1 MVCILAQF
9 GVLNQGR
16 TSVRKTSYGVAG
28 VVALMAAATVWL
40 WWTATDLDKPVDF
53 KQTVLNPKPNQ
64 FLLCPAG
71 FCKDEAH
78 QILPAFEMSSTA
90 LQKAWDDMMQE
101 KPDYKRLD
109 RTDGEN
115 RRHYDTR
122 TDGVGFPD
130 RITVEFVPQGDSS
143 SGLAIYSR
151 SKYGYSDGGLNN
163 TRVLGLLADLEARLK

>member
-1 MVCILAQF
+1 MIYFIVIVIALLAAV
-9 GVLNQGR
+9 VL
-16 TSVRKTSYGVAG
+16 
-28 VVALMAAATVWL
+28 WL

-71 FCKDEAH
+71 YCKDQAH
-78 QILPAFEMSSTA
+78 QILPAFEIPSDE
-90 LQKAWDDMMQE
+90 LQKAWDDMMLE
-101 KPDYKRLD
+101 KPGYKRLD
-109 RTDGEN
+109 KADGEA
-115 RRHYDTR
+115 RRHYEKR

-151 SKYGYSDGGLNN
+151 SKYGYSDGGLNKA
-163 TRVLGLLADLEARLK
+163 RVQGLLADLDARLKKLGN